1 MSGRG
6 GGWVVAQFALMGAAL
21 VAIVIPPDWPSGART
36 ALAVAGVVLL
46 VAGAALAVAAG
57 RSLGRAMTP
66 YPRPL
71 EGAQLVETGVYGVV
85 RHPVYTGGLLFF
97 VGWSLIAGPVALA
110 FTLALAA
117 LWAGKIA
124 VEERHLRAAHPG
136 YEDYTRRVTR
146 RLVPGVY

>member
-1 MSGRG
+1 MSRG

-21 VAIVIPPDWPSGART
+21 VAIVIPPDWPSDVRT
-36 ALAVAGVVLL
+36 VLAVVGVVLL
-46 VAGAALAVAAG
+46 LSGAVVAVAAG
-57 RSLGRAMTP
+57 RALGKGMSP
-66 YPRPL
+66 FPRPP
-71 EGAQLVETGVYGVV
+71 EGAPLVETGPYGIV
-85 RHPVYTGGLLFF
+85 RHPVYAGGLGFF

-110 FTLALAA
+110 LTLVLAV

-136 YEDYTRRVTR
+136 YDDYARRVPR

>member
-21 VAIVIPPDWPSGART
+21 VAIVVPPDWPSGARDV
-36 ALAVAGVVLL
+36 LAVVGAVLL
-46 VAGAALAVAAG
+46 LAGAIVAVAAV

-66 YPRPL
+66 FPRPL
-71 EGAQLVETGVYGVV
+71 EGTPLVETGPYRVV

-110 FTLALAA
+110 LTLVLAV

-124 VEERHLRAAHPG
+124 VEERYLRAAHPG
-136 YEDYTRRVTR
+136 YDDYANRVPR

>member
-1 MSGRG
+1 
-6 GGWVVAQFALMGAAL
+6 VVAQFALMGAAL
-21 VAIVIPPDWPSGART
+21 VAIAVPPDWPSSART
-36 ALAVAGVVLL
+36 VLAVVGVAL
-46 VAGAALAVAAG
+46 VIGGAAFAVAAG

-71 EGAQLVETGVYGVV
+71 EGAELVETGPYRVV

-97 VGWSLIAGPVALA
+97 LGWSLIAGPVALA
-110 FTLALAA
+110 VTLALAV
-117 LWAGKIA
+117 LWSGKIA

-136 YEDYTRRVTR
+136 YDDYARRVPR